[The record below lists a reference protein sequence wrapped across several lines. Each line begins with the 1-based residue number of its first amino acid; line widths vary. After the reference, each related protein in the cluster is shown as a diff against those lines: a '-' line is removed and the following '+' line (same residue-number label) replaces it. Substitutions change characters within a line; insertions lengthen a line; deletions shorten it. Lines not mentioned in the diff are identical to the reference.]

1 MSLRAP
7 PARRV
12 TGFTLI
18 ELVLL
23 LVVFSVAL
31 VALLGLGQVAAARI
45 GDAGRAQ
52 AANAF
57 ASSVAE
63 TLLAARATPSLGIDA
78 FSSTTFD
85 GACSALVLTY
95 TDASGSVQSVRPL
108 QALEVPA
115 DMSCALEIGS
125 TTSAPC
131 TTDGVVCR
139 QVQVEV
145 GAGGL
150 PLARVVLVLAGYVEH

>member
-7 PARRV
+7 PARRM

-18 ELVLL
+18 ELVVLM
-23 LVVFSVAL
+23 VVFSVAL

-57 ASSVAE
+57 ASTVAE
-63 TLLAARATPSLGIDA
+63 TLLAARATPGIGA
-78 FSSTTFD
+78 FPSTFD